1 MTSSSKAA
9 MTKLR
14 WMSVGGGVLILL
26 GIIATG
32 ANQAAGII
40 IALVGL
46 ALLLSVGYVAYDM
59 GKSEKVAA

>member
-1 MTSSSKAA
+1 MMPSSKAT

-26 GIIATG
+26 GLIATG

-40 IALVGL
+40 IALLGL
-46 ALLLSVGYVAYDM
+46 AVLLSVGYVAYDI
-59 GKSEKVAA
+59 GKSEKSNT